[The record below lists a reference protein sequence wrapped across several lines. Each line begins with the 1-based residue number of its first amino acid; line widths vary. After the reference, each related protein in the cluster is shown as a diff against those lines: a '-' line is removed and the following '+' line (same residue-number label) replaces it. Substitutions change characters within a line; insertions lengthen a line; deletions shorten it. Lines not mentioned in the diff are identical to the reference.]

1 MENVLCAFKHG
12 SKAEEGDVGMS
23 FDLVFRLCCHV
34 KEVSKSTGKLM
45 EAEKMLGCQNK
56 PKELMIFGRKDHN
69 KRWNDKG
76 RQISKSKV
84 FSHEKSL

>member
-45 EAEKMLGCQNK
+45 EAEKMLGC
-56 PKELMIFGRKDHN
+56 
-69 KRWNDKG
+69 
-76 RQISKSKV
+76 
-84 FSHEKSL
+84 